1 MEFVIEAEI
10 DSHRLQ
16 LCLRIIQ
23 EELLDHMHFFFHL
36 VLIEG
41 FSILELKTP
50 VQRPGADAKQRRK
63 LPRGKELL
71 WILGQQGN
79 GPQQYFIMKMR
90 FLSAAF
96 LQLQKQQFK
105 QRIQLPVPPGRRLMP
120 DGDKLLKEELL
131 GAEDSVAGRRSES
144 EGEEARLR
152 RVFPCRIERYPYV
165 RRRYGSIWSAS
176 RGGSP

>member
-50 VQRPGADAKQRRK
+50 VQRPGADAKQSRK
-63 LPRGKELL
+63 LPAVKNFCGF
-71 WILGQQGN
+71 W
-79 GPQQYFIMKMR
+79 
-90 FLSAAF
+90 
-96 LQLQKQQFK
+96 
-105 QRIQLPVPPGRRLMP
+105 
-120 DGDKLLKEELL
+120 
-131 GAEDSVAGRRSES
+131 
-144 EGEEARLR
+144 
-152 RVFPCRIERYPYV
+152 
-165 RRRYGSIWSAS
+165 AS
-176 RGGSP
+176 RETDRSSISS

>member
-50 VQRPGADAKQRRK
+50 VQRPGADAKQIRK

-105 QRIQLPVPPGRRLMP
+105 QRVQFPVPPGRRLMP
-120 DGDKLLKEELL
+120 DGDKLLKQQFYPRPAATVNQR
-131 GAEDSVAGRRSES
+131 GKKRAS
-144 EGEEARLR
+144 EGVSLPHWKVSLCPA
-152 RVFPCRIERYPYV
+152 P
-165 RRRYGSIWSAS
+165 IWKYMVCVPGRQSLT
-176 RGGSP
+176 PK